1 MPKSLPLEEAQQAIL
16 NRITPLTSEVIP
28 SMEAV
33 GRILAVDLTSPHDLP
48 PYRQAAM
55 DGYAISVRDNQGKF
69 IIKNNL
75 AAGEVPDFTLQPG
88 EGAGVLTGGHVPQG
102 TTLVIRQEDA
112 HRAENFITFNE
123 MPANKNIREQGE
135 DFQSGE
141 VIARKGSIINPGLI
155 AILTAYGLR
164 HIEAI
169 RRPRVAVLSLGSEI
183 IPLEQKPLPGQVWN
197 SNGYLLSS
205 LINLQGGSAKV
216 LVSRSSPEN
225 ELSSLL
231 EEADMV
237 LTIGGTANGEN
248 DRCRELL
255 SEAGVQPIFFGYQ
268 VKPGGHTCAGS
279 KNGKPVIMLSGNP
292 MACFVGY
299 CLLAKPALCALQGL
313 SPKMKRFP
321 ALATSPFLKKGG
333 PRRFLLGYSLCSPGG
348 WRVAVL
354 PAQKS
359 SMRRSLADC
368 NCLIDLP
375 AGHPPVQPE
384 DPVDIIPL
392 GE

>member
-333 PRRFLLGYSLCSPGG
+333 PRRFLLGYVLCSPGG

>member
-1 MPKSLPLEEAQQAIL
+1 LAEQTRDIKRRIRSIQNTEQITKAMQMVAAARLRRAEERVASA
-16 NRITPLTSEVIP
+16 RPYSEKID
-28 SMEAV
+28 E
-33 GRILAVDLTSPHDLP
+33 L
-48 PYRQAAM
+48 
-55 DGYAISVRDNQGKF
+55 
-69 IIKNNL
+69 IKR
-75 AAGEVPDFTLQPG
+75 V
-88 EGAGVLTGGHVPQG
+88 
-102 TTLVIRQEDA
+102 
-112 HRAENFITFNE
+112 AENFGELSHPFFL
-123 MPANKNIREQGE
+123 PRERRNVGYVVFTS
-135 DFQSGE
+135 D
-141 VIARKGSIINPGLI
+141 RGLCGG
-155 AILTAYGLR
+155 YNS
-164 HIEAI
+164 HII
-169 RRPRVAVLSLGSEI
+169 RRAELAMAQDEQAGIIIVGAKGRDYFRRREYNLLAEFLALGDKPSVAQAEGIAKTLVELYKGNIVDE
-183 IPLEQKPLPGQVWN
+183 V
-197 SNGYLLSS
+197 
-205 LINLQGGSAKV
+205 NLVYTEYIS
-216 LVSRSSPEN
+216 
-225 ELSSLL
+225 
-231 EEADMV
+231 
-237 LTIGGTANGEN
+237 TANGEN

-333 PRRFLLGYSLCSPGG
+333 PRRFLLGYALCSPGG

>member
-55 DGYAISVRDNQGKF
+55 DGSALSVRDNQGKF

-333 PRRFLLGYSLCSPGG
+333 PRRFLLGYALCSPGG

>member
-333 PRRFLLGYSLCSPGG
+333 PRRFLLGYALCSPGG

>member
-1 MPKSLPLEEAQQAIL
+1 MPKSLPLEKAQQAIL

-28 SMEAV
+28 SMKAV
-33 GRILAVDLTSPHDLP
+33 GRILAVDLTTPHDLP

-69 IIKNNL
+69 IIKKNL

-102 TTLVIRQEDA
+102 TTTVIRQEDA
-112 HRAENFITFNE
+112 HRAENFITINE
-123 MPANKNIREQGE
+123 IPANKNIREQGE

-164 HIEAI
+164 QIEVI

-205 LINLQGGSAKV
+205 LINLQGGSAEV
-216 LVSRSSPEN
+216 SVSRSSPEN
-225 ELSSLL
+225 ELSSLS
-231 EEADMV
+231 EKADMV

-268 VKPGGHTCAGS
+268 VKPGGHTCAGI

-299 CLLAKPALCALQGL
+299 CLLAKPALCALQEL

-333 PRRFLLGYSLCSPGG
+333 PRRFLLGYALCGPGG

-384 DPVDIIPL
+384 DQVDIIPL

>member
-333 PRRFLLGYSLCSPGG
+333 PRRFLLGYALCSPGG
-348 WRVAVL
+348 WRVEVL